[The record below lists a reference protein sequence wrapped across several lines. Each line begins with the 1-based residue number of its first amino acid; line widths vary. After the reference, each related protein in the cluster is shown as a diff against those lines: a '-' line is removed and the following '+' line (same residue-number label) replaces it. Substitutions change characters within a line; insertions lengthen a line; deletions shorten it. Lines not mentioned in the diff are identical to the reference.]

1 MKKDGF
7 WCNVEVM
14 TPKTNLQVTRIDYC
28 QYLLSSQINYTL
40 TYFADHSE
48 KYSHD
53 AINRLL
59 SQDRMTSRLVW
70 ENVKGDVKQVAGGY
84 LLFDDTVSDK
94 RFSRQI
100 EIVRRQYSGNAHGII
115 RGIGIVTCVYVNPE
129 TDEFWL
135 IDYRIFDPDG
145 DGKSK
150 LDHVHEMLTNCV
162 YQKQLRFRGVL
173 MDTWYATRQLMLYIE
188 HLNKVYYCPLKD
200 NRLVDET
207 DGAQPY
213 QRIDTLTWT
222 EHEQRHGK
230 RIKIKDFPKGHQVKL
245 FRLVLSTQRTDFVVT
260 NDMAQDDTQATQ
272 EVCGLRWKI
281 EQFHRETKQLTGLEG
296 CQCRL
301 ARIVRNH
308 IACSML
314 VWVRLKHLASQ
325 SHQTVYQ
332 LKQGLL
338 DDYMRQQ
345 LKNPS
350 IAMALA

>member
-1 MKKDGF
+1 
-7 WCNVEVM
+7 M
-14 TPKTNLQVTRIDYC
+14 TNQTQAQVSRIDYC

-53 AINRLL
+53 AMNRLL
-59 SQDRMTSRLVW
+59 AGDRLTPRLVW
-70 ENVKGDVKQVAGGY
+70 ENVQGDVKQVAGGY
-84 LLFDDTVSDK
+84 LVFDDTVADK

-100 EIVRRQYSGNAHGII
+100 ALVRRQYSGNAHGVI

-129 TDEFWL
+129 TEEFWL
-135 IDYRIFDPDG
+135 IDYRLFDPDG
-145 DGKSK
+145 DGKTK
-150 LDHVHEMLTNCV
+150 LDHVYDMLLNCI
-162 YQKQLRFRGVL
+162 YQKQLLFRGVL
-173 MDTWYATRQLMLYIE
+173 MDTWYATRQLMLAIE
-188 HLNKVYYCPLKD
+188 RLDKLYYCPLKD

-213 QRIDTLTWT
+213 QRVDSLTWT
-222 EHEQRHGK
+222 KHEQTHGK
-230 RIKIKDFPKGHQVKL
+230 LIKIKDFPKQHRVKL

-308 IACSML
+308 IACAML
-314 VWVRLKHLASQ
+314 VWVRLKHLAAHS
-325 SHQTVYQ
+325 SQTVYS
-332 LKQGLL
+332 LKHGLL
-338 DDYMRQQ
+338 DDYLCQQ

-350 IAMALA
+350 LRMSLA

>member
-1 MKKDGF
+1 
-7 WCNVEVM
+7 M
-14 TPKTNLQVTRIDYC
+14 TPQRQVQVTRIDYC

-53 AINRLL
+53 TINRLL
-59 SQDRMTSRLVW
+59 AEDKMTPRLVW

-84 LLFDDTVSDK
+84 LVFDDTVSDK
-94 RFSRQI
+94 RYARQI
-100 EIVRRQYSGNAHGII
+100 ELVRRQYSGNAHGVI

-129 TDEFWL
+129 TEEFWL

-173 MDTWYATRQLMLYIE
+173 MDSWYATRTLMLSIE
-188 HLNKVYYCPLKD
+188 QLHKVYYCPLKD
-200 NRLVDET
+200 NRLVDDS
-207 DGAQPY
+207 DGVHPY
-213 QRIDTLTWT
+213 QRIDTLTWNAQ
-222 EHEQRHGK
+222 EQQQGK
-230 RIKIKDFPKGHQVKL
+230 LIKIKDFPKGHRVKL

-260 NDMAQDDTQATQ
+260 NDLAQDDVQATQ

-281 EQFHRETKQLTGLEG
+281 EQFHRETKQLSGLEG
-296 CQCRL
+296 CQCRR

-308 IACSML
+308 IACAML
-314 VWVRLKHLASQ
+314 VWLRLKHLAAQ
-325 SHQTVYQ
+325 AQQTVYQ
-332 LKQGLL
+332 LKHGLL

-350 IAMALA
+350 ILMSLA

>member
-1 MKKDGF
+1 MKAQR
-7 WCNVEVM
+7 
-14 TPKTNLQVTRIDYC
+14 QVTRLDYC

-59 SQDRMTSRLVW
+59 SQDQMTPRLVW
-70 ENVKGDVKQVAGGY
+70 ENVKTDVKQVDDGY
-84 LLFDDTVSDK
+84 VIFDDTVLDK
-94 RFSRQI
+94 RYSQQI
-100 EIVRRQYSGNAHGII
+100 ELVRRQYSGNAHGII
-115 RGIGIVTCVYVNPE
+115 RGIGVVTCVYVNPE
-129 TDEFWL
+129 TEDFWL

-162 YQKQLRFRGVL
+162 YQKMLRFRGVL
-173 MDTWYATRQLMLYIE
+173 MDTWYAARQLMLFIE
-188 HLNKVYYCPLKD
+188 RLQKLYYCPLKA
-200 NRLVDET
+200 NRLVDES

-213 QRIDTLTWT
+213 QRIDSLQWT
-222 EHEQRHGK
+222 ASEQQQGK
-230 RIKIKDFPKGHQVKL
+230 LIKIKDFPKGHRVKL

-260 NDMAQDDTQATQ
+260 NDIAQDDSQATQ

-308 IACSML
+308 IACAML
-314 VWVRLKHLASQ
+314 VWVRLKHLASLAQ
-325 SHQTVYQ
+325 QTVYQ
-332 LKQGLL
+332 LKRGLL
-338 DDYMRQQ
+338 DDYLCQQ
-345 LKNPS
+345 LKRPS
-350 IAMALA
+350 LSMYLA

>member
-1 MKKDGF
+1 
-7 WCNVEVM
+7 M
-14 TPKTNLQVTRIDYC
+14 TLQTKLQVSRIDYC
-28 QYLLSSQINYTL
+28 QYLLSSQLNYTL

-59 SQDRMTSRLVW
+59 SQDRMTPRLVW
-70 ENVKGDVKQVAGGY
+70 ENVKDDVKQVDGGY
-84 LLFDDTVSDK
+84 LLFDDTVVDK

-100 EIVRRQYSGNAHGII
+100 EVVRRQYSGNAHGVI
-115 RGIGIVTCVYVNPE
+115 RGIGVVTCVYVNPLTE
-129 TDEFWL
+129 EFWL
-135 IDYRIFDPDG
+135 IDYRIFDPDR

-150 LDHVHEMLTNCV
+150 LDHVHEMLTNGV
-162 YQKQLRFRGVL
+162 YQKTLRFRGVL

-188 HLNKVYYCPLKD
+188 RLQKVYYCPLKD

-207 DGAQPY
+207 NGAQPY
-213 QRIDTLTWT
+213 QRVDTLPWH
-222 EHEQRHGK
+222 EHEQQHGK
-230 RIKIKDFPKGHQVKL
+230 LIKIKDFPKGHRVKL

-260 NDMAQDDTQATQ
+260 NDLAQDHTQAAQ
-272 EVCGLRWKI
+272 QVCGFRWKI
-281 EQFHRETKQLTGLEG
+281 EQFHRETKQLSGLEG

-308 IACSML
+308 IACAML
-314 VWVRLKHLASQ
+314 VWVRLNHLAAQ
-325 SHQTVYQ
+325 AQLTVYQ
-332 LKQGLL
+332 LKHGLL

-350 IAMALA
+350 ISMALA

>member
-1 MKKDGF
+1 MK
-7 WCNVEVM
+7 VM
-14 TPKTNLQVTRIDYC
+14 TPQTKVQATRIDYC

-48 KYSHD
+48 QYSHD

-59 SQDRMTSRLVW
+59 AQDKMTPHLVW
-70 ENVKGDVKQVAGGY
+70 ENVQGDVKQVAGGY
-84 LLFDDTVSDK
+84 LVFDDTVSDK
-94 RFSRQI
+94 RYSRQI
-100 EIVRRQYSGNAHGII
+100 ELVRRQYSGNAHGVI

-129 TDEFWL
+129 TAAFWL

-150 LDHVHEMLTNCV
+150 LDHMHEMLSNCV

-173 MDTWYATRQLMLYIE
+173 MDSWYATRQLMRTIE
-188 HLNKVYYCPLKD
+188 QLQKVYYCPLKD
-200 NRLVDET
+200 NRLVDDS
-207 DGAQPY
+207 DGVHAY
-213 QRIDTLTWT
+213 QRVDTLLWT
-222 EHEQRHGK
+222 THEQQYGK
-230 RIKIKDFPKGHQVKL
+230 LIKIKDFPKGHRVKL

-260 NDMAQDDTQATQ
+260 NDLAQDDMRATQ

-281 EQFHRETKQLTGLEG
+281 EQFHRETKQLSGLEG

-308 IACSML
+308 IACAML

-325 SHQTVYQ
+325 SQQTVYQ
-332 LKQGLL
+332 LKHGLL
-338 DDYMRQQ
+338 DDYMHQQ
-345 LKNPS
+345 LKHPTFPMS
-350 IAMALA
+350 LA